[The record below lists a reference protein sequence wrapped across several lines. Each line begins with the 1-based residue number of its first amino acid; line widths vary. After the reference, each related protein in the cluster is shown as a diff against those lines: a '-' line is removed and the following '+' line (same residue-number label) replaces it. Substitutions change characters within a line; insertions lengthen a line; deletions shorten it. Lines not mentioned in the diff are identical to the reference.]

1 MSKFL
6 YIFAIVVLLSSC
18 QITEN
23 LTINEDGSGT
33 IEMSEFRY
41 EPSYM
46 QVMGEQYGKEDFY
59 KDKTYVFK
67 DYIDKYSNNFI
78 RYTPTEQVLF
88 SMYNNVGVHIMK
100 SSFDK
105 EYKTTFNYSFDK
117 VSTVPD
123 LYKTEDY
130 ADDLENNYA
139 LTAEKHYYKIRYAY
153 DNFKFNR
160 IVTITNLGEQNRQ
173 KAEMEAAKSKYG
185 KLGLIQ
191 TYQLNYNFPRK
202 IKSVSNNAATISA
215 DKKSMTISFPL
226 NECIANP
233 EITQLEVVL
242 E

>member
-1 MSKFL
+1 V
-6 YIFAIVVLLSSC
+6 IAVLLSSC

-23 LTINEDGSGT
+23 LTINEDGSGSIQMT
-33 IEMSEFRY
+33 EIRH

-46 QVMGEQYGKEDFY
+46 QLVGEQYGKEDFY
-59 KDKTYVFK
+59 KDSTYVFAE
-67 DYIDKYSNNFI
+67 YIVKYNSNFI
-78 RYTPTEQVLF
+78 KYTPEEQALF
-88 SMYNNVGVHIMK
+88 SMYKQVRVHIKK

-105 EYKTTFNYSFDK
+105 EYKTTFTYSFEK
-117 VSTVPD
+117 VANIPD

-139 LTAEKHYYKIRYAY
+139 LTAEKHYYQIRYTY
-153 DNFKFNR
+153 DNLIFKR
-160 IVTITNLGEQNRQ
+160 IVTITNVEEQNKQ
-173 KAEMEAAKSKYG
+173 QAEMDAAKSKYG

>member
-1 MSKFL
+1 MNKFL
-6 YIFAIVVLLSSC
+6 CVFAILVLLSSC

-23 LTINEDGSGT
+23 LTINENGSGSF
-33 IEMSEFRY
+33 EMTEIRH

-46 QVMGEQYGKEDFY
+46 QLVGEQYSKEDFY
-59 KDKTYVFK
+59 KDSTYVFE
-67 DYIDKYSNNFI
+67 DYIKKYNSNFI
-78 RYTPTEQVLF
+78 KYTPAEQALF
-88 SMYNNVGVHIMK
+88 SMYKEVRVHLKK

-105 EYKTTFNYSFDK
+105 EYKTTFTYLFD
-117 VSTVPD
+117 TVANIPD

-139 LTAEKHYYKIRYAY
+139 LTAEKHYYSVRYSY
-153 DNFKFNR
+153 DNLKFKR
-160 IVTITNLGEQNRQ
+160 IVTITNLEEQNKQ
-173 KAEMEAAKSKYG
+173 KAEMDSTKSKYG

-202 IKSVSNNAATISA
+202 IKSVSNNSATISA

-233 EITQLEVVL
+233 AITQLEVVL